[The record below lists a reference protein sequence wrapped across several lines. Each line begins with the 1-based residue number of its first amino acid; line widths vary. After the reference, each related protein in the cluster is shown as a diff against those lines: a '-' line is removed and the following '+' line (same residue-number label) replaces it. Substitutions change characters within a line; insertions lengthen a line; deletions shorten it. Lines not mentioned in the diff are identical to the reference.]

1 MKRKYFSALLMGALT
16 IASVSTFTSCKDYD
30 DDIDNLQNQINGL
43 ASAEQLQQKVTEL
56 QGLITANSN
65 NIKDV
70 QEAVKKAQA
79 AAETA
84 QTTAAQKA
92 TLEDLKKLLAEG
104 DYASKEYVN
113 KADDIIKAAL
123 EALETGKVDKL
134 TEAVNAAKTAAEA
147 AKTTAD
153 KAIEEAGNAGAALEK
168 AQAAATAA
176 QEAKDALTELQNSI
190 GGGYSE
196 TTTVK
201 DAITSIDVLLKA
213 DKTGLEGLDTRLKV
227 IEDAL
232 KSGDDTTGLAT
243 RLENIETALK
253 NIIGQFS
260 TMVTD
265 VQLFNFARPDYTGFN
280 RTLNFVQAAEQAN
293 VFPAEANV
301 ADKQLKFEEG
311 KYYAGE
317 DSLLIRVSPVDAELT
332 PGSISLL
339 NSQGKELDD
348 IIDVKEVHRYKE
360 LLYGNTRAGG
370 VNSGLWVVKFKAKD
384 LGDNFKAAAETEVY
398 GQPRSIL
405 YAVAVKNTYNTTDK
419 AEDAST
425 RRVTSEYG
433 VDLNTTPAQPAW
445 NFTVNETPVSWI
457 HNRYVKTESVEYTDQ
472 NTGYHAKT
480 YAQELTWLDNNKP
493 ATKVILTGDDQNA
506 EDRTGHTYDQYGWGD
521 WNDGVDNRQGYA
533 ILAVEKGQ
541 PITIDFGNTERKG
554 IKGFYVTLDEK
565 FAQESAPSELNA
577 WNSYTYENVGYKNQ
591 PAKLF
596 EGIKGTITIKDMNNV
611 KGDVIGFRVHA
622 VNYDGTLTDPDGRS
636 FYVAVGDV
644 KTTKNLGNSD
654 LTWNET
660 NRKFESTVVLPA
672 DFSSYDFDGYYTW
685 RIAGTDESGNTPS
698 WGDFTVKYYAADGSE
713 VGSLNNTVKSVK
725 FILNNPKEF
734 IDGATYNVTTTL
746 TKSISTATAEVCTI
760 NASFTK
766 KMPTDAP
773 TFNYRDGFTKNPEY
787 IIPAGGNYSVLTSGN
802 KGGTFD
808 LRNILIINNNTQWNG
823 VDLFDESNAG
833 VFTFNVAGG
842 TYTNGKLDKAE
853 ATGWRYIMA
862 VNNSGEQN
870 LVDNSTERTIKANYN
885 YFSISKRKE
894 NGSWFRGDYPV
905 PSTSSE
911 KIVYCSW
918 MKTFELD
925 VNKTGMKWSDANKVT
940 WKANP
945 DPRGT
950 KLLFSKLAVKVK
962 DINLLPVK
970 TGVNGSTM
978 DTFFASNALAVV
990 PGEYG
995 EIWTTST
1002 DGKQINPYFSA
1013 EIDATGITLK
1023 QISQAAIPSGV
1034 TGGKIKFTVKDC
1046 FGNVKPISLD
1056 FQIKSNGV
1064 DPARK
1069 H

>member
-30 DDIDNLQNQINGL
+30 DDIDNLQNQIKDL
-43 ASAEQLQQKVTEL
+43 ASADQLQQKVTEL
-56 QGLITANSN
+56 QGLITTNSN
-65 NIKDV
+65 TIKDV
-70 QEAVKKAQA
+70 QEAVKKAQL

-84 QTTAAQKA
+84 QATAAQKA

-113 KADDIIKAAL
+113 KADGIIDDAL
-123 EALETGKVDKL
+123 KALETGKVDQL
-134 TEAVNAAKTAAEA
+134 VEAVKDAQKAAAD
-147 AKTTAD
+147 AKATAD
-153 KAIEEAGNAGAALEK
+153 KAIEEAGKDGQAFKE

-176 QEAKDALTELQNSI
+176 QEAKDALAKLQNSI

-201 DAITSIDVLLKA
+201 DAITSIDLLLKA
-213 DKTGLEGLDTRLKV
+213 DNTGLDALDTRLKV

-232 KSGDDTTGLAT
+232 KSGDDATSLAT
-243 RLENIETALK
+243 RVENIESALK

-265 VQLFNFARPDYTGFN
+265 VQLFNIAQPNYTGFN
-280 RTLNFVQAAEQAN
+280 RTLDFVQAAEKAN

-301 ADKQLKFEEG
+301 ADKQLTFEKG
-311 KYYAGE
+311 KYYSGE

-384 LGDNFKAAAETEVY
+384 LGDNFKAAAETEVN
-398 GQPRSIL
+398 GQPRSIF

-419 AEDAST
+419 AEEAST

-433 VDLNTTPAQPAW
+433 IDLNTTTAEPAW
-445 NFTVNETPVSWI
+445 DFTVNEKPVSWI
-457 HNRYVKTESVEYTDQ
+457 HNRYVATESIEQTDQ
-472 NTGYHAKT
+472 ATGRHAKT
-480 YAQELTWLDNNKP
+480 YAQELTWLDNDKP

-506 EDRTGHTYDQYGWGD
+506 VDRKGHTTGD
-521 WNDGVDNRQGYA
+521 WNDGVDNRQPYT
-533 ILAVEKGQ
+533 ILAVEKGK
-541 PITIDFGNTERKG
+541 PITIDFGNTRGMG

-577 WNSYTYENVGYKNQ
+577 WNSYTFENVGYKNQ

-596 EGIKGTITIKDMNNV
+596 EGNKGTITIKDMNNV

-660 NRKFESTVVLPA
+660 SKKFESTVVLPA
-672 DFSSYDFDGYYTW
+672 DFSSYDFDNFDGW
-685 RIAGTDESGNTPS
+685 RIAGADESGNTPN
-698 WGDFTVKYYAADGSE
+698 WNDFTVKYYAEDGSE
-713 VGSLNNTVKSVK
+713 VPSLNNTVKSVK
-725 FILNNPKEF
+725 FILNNPMEF

-746 TKSISTATAEVCTI
+746 TKRISSATAKVCTI

-773 TFNYRDGFTKNPEY
+773 TFGYRDGFTKNPEY
-787 IIPAGGNYSVLTSGN
+787 IIPTGGNYKVLASVN

-808 LRNILIINNNTQWNG
+808 LRNILIINNNTTWNG
-823 VDLFDESNAG
+823 VVS
-833 VFTFNVAGG
+833 
-842 TYTNGKLDKAE
+842 YT
-853 ATGWRYIMA
+853 
-862 VNNSGEQN
+862 
-870 LVDNSTERTIKANYN
+870 
-885 YFSISKRKE
+885 
-894 NGSWFRGDYPV
+894 
-905 PSTSSE
+905 
-911 KIVYCSW
+911 
-918 MKTFELD
+918 
-925 VNKTGMKWSDANKVT
+925 
-940 WKANP
+940 
-945 DPRGT
+945 
-950 KLLFSKLAVKVK
+950 
-962 DINLLPVK
+962 
-970 TGVNGSTM
+970 
-978 DTFFASNALAVV
+978 
-990 PGEYG
+990 
-995 EIWTTST
+995 
-1002 DGKQINPYFSA
+1002 
-1013 EIDATGITLK
+1013 
-1023 QISQAAIPSGV
+1023 
-1034 TGGKIKFTVKDC
+1034 
-1046 FGNVKPISLD
+1046 
-1056 FQIKSNGV
+1056 
-1064 DPARK
+1064 
-1069 H
+1069 

>member
-1 MKRKYFSALLMGALT
+1 MKRKYFSALLMSALT

-30 DDIDNLQNQINGL
+30 DDIDNLQNQIKDL
-43 ASAEQLQQKVTEL
+43 ASADQLQQKVTEL
-56 QGLITANSN
+56 QGLITTNST

-113 KADDIIKAAL
+113 KADGIIDAAL
-123 EALETGKVDKL
+123 KALETGKVDPL
-134 TEAVNAAKTAAEA
+134 VEAVKKAQAAADA

-176 QEAKDALTELQNSI
+176 QEAKDALAKLQNSI

-201 DAITSIDVLLKA
+201 DAINGINILLRA
-213 DKTGLEGLDTRLKV
+213 DNTGLDALDTRLKV

-232 KSGDDTTGLAT
+232 KTGDDTTGLAT
-243 RLENIETALK
+243 RLENIESALK

-265 VQLFNFARPDYTGFN
+265 VQLFNIAQPNFTGFN

-301 ADKQLKFEEG
+301 ADKQLKFEKG

-360 LLYGNTRAGG
+360 LLYGYTRAGG

-419 AEDAST
+419 AEEAST

-433 VDLNTTPAQPAW
+433 IDLNTTPAEPAW
-445 NFTVNETPVSWI
+445 DFTVNETRISYI
-457 HNRYVKTESVEYTDQ
+457 HNRYVKTESVEWTDQ
-472 NTGYHAKT
+472 ITGYHAKT

-506 EDRTGHTYDQYGWGD
+506 EDRTGHTINTSTS
-521 WNDGVDNRQGYA
+521 WNDGVDNRQGYS

-577 WNSYTYENVGYKNQ
+577 WNSYTFENVGYKNQ

-596 EGIKGTITIKDMNNV
+596 EGSKGTITIKDMNNV

-660 NRKFESTVVLPA
+660 NNKFESTVVLPA
-672 DFSSYDFDGYYTW
+672 DFSSYDFDGFNGW
-685 RIAGTDESGNTPS
+685 QIAGADESGNTPS
-698 WGDFTVKYYAADGSE
+698 WNDFTVKYYAADGSE
-713 VGSLNNTVKSVK
+713 VPSLDNTVKSVK
-725 FILNNPKEF
+725 FILNNPMEF
-734 IDGATYNVTTTL
+734 IDGATYKVTTTL

-787 IIPAGGNYSVLTSGN
+787 IIPAGGDYSVWASN

-808 LRNILIINNNTQWNG
+808 LRNILIINNNTTWNG
-823 VDLFDESNAG
+823 VDLFDEANAG

-842 TYTNGKLDKAE
+842 TYNNGNLDKAE

-885 YFSISKRKE
+885 YFNISKRKE
-894 NGSWFRGDYPV
+894 NGSWITGSFPV

-925 VNKTGMKWSDANKVT
+925 VNKTGMKWSDNNKVT

-950 KLLFSKLAVKVK
+950 KLNFNKLAVKVK

-990 PGEYG
+990 EGEYG

-1013 EIDATGITLK
+1013 SIDATGITLK
-1023 QISQAAIPSGV
+1023 QISQTAIPSGV

-1056 FQIKSNGV
+1056 FQILSNGV

>member
-30 DDIDNLQNQINGL
+30 DDIDNLQNQIKDL
-43 ASAEQLQQKVTEL
+43 ASADQLQQKVTEL
-56 QGLITANSN
+56 QGVIATNST
-65 NIKDV
+65 NIKNV
-70 QEAVKKAQA
+70 QEDVKKAQA
-79 AAETA
+79 AAEAA
-84 QTTAAQKA
+84 QTAAKQKA

-104 DYASKEYVN
+104 DYASKEYVD
-113 KADDIIKAAL
+113 KADGIIDAAL
-123 EALETGKVDKL
+123 KALETGKVDQL
-134 TEAVNAAKTAAEA
+134 AEAVKKAQAAAEA
-147 AKTTAD
+147 AQTAAD
-153 KAIEEAGNAGAALEK
+153 NAIKEAGKDGQAFKE

-176 QEAKDALTELQNSI
+176 KEAKDALAKLQNSI
-190 GGGYSE
+190 GGGFSE

-213 DKTGLEGLDTRLKV
+213 DNTGLDALNTRLKV

-232 KSGDDTTGLAT
+232 KSGDDATSLAT
-243 RLENIETALK
+243 RVENIESALK

-265 VQLFNFARPDYTGFN
+265 VQLFNIAQPNYTGFN
-280 RTLNFVQAAEQAN
+280 STLDFVQAAEQAN

-301 ADKQLKFEEG
+301 ADKQLTFEKG
-311 KYYAGE
+311 KYYSGE

-360 LLYGNTRAGG
+360 LLYGDTRAGG

-384 LGDNFKAAAETEVY
+384 LGDNFKAAAETEVN

-419 AEDAST
+419 AEEAST

-433 VDLNTTPAQPAW
+433 IDLNTTPAEPAW
-445 NFTVNETPVSWI
+445 DFTVNEKPVKWI
-457 HNRYVKTESVEYTDQ
+457 HNRYVATESGNRTDEA
-472 NTGYHAKT
+472 TYYAKT

-506 EDRTGHTYDQYGWGD
+506 EDRTGHTTGN
-521 WNDGVDNRQGYA
+521 WNDGVDNRQGWS
-533 ILAVEKGQ
+533 ILAVEMGK
-541 PITIDFGNTERKG
+541 PITIDFGNTSGKG

-577 WNSYTYENVGYKNQ
+577 WNSYTFENVGYKNQ

-596 EGIKGTITIKDMNNV
+596 EGSKGTITIKDMNNV

-644 KTTKNLGNSD
+644 KTIKNLGNSD

-660 NRKFESTVVLPA
+660 SKKFESTVVLPA
-672 DFSSYDFDGYYTW
+672 DFSSYDFDNYDGW
-685 RIAGTDESGNTPS
+685 QIAGADESGNTPN
-698 WGDFTVKYYAADGSE
+698 WNDFTVKYYAADGSE
-713 VGSLNNTVKSVK
+713 VSTLNNTVKSVK
-725 FILNNPKEF
+725 FILNNPMEF

-746 TKSISTATAEVCTI
+746 TKRISSATAKVCTI

-773 TFNYRDGFTKNPEY
+773 TFTYRDGFTKNPEY
-787 IIPAGGNYSVLTSGN
+787 IIPAGGNYSVLASGN

-808 LRNILIINNNTQWNG
+808 LRNILIINNNTTWNG
-823 VDLFDESNAG
+823 VDLFDEANAG

-842 TYTNGKLDKAE
+842 TYNNGNLDKAE

-885 YFSISKRKE
+885 YFNISKRKE
-894 NGSWFRGDYPV
+894 NGSWFTGNYSV

-918 MKTFELD
+918 MNTFELD
-925 VNKTGMKWSDANKVT
+925 VNKTDMKWSDNNKVT

-950 KLLFSKLAVKVK
+950 KLLFNKLAVKVK

-970 TGVNGSTM
+970 TGVSGSTM
-978 DTFFASNALAVV
+978 DTFFASNTLVV
-990 PGEYG
+990 VEGKYG
-995 EIWTTST
+995 KIWTTST

-1013 EIDATGITLK
+1013 SIDATGITLK
-1023 QISQAAIPSGV
+1023 QNSQSVIPSGV
-1034 TGGKIKFTVKDC
+1034 KGGKIWFTVKDC
-1046 FGNVKPISLD
+1046 FGNVNKPISLD
-1056 FQIKSNGV
+1056 FQILSNGV

>member
-30 DDIDNLQNQINGL
+30 DDIDNLQNQIKDL
-43 ASAEQLQQKVTEL
+43 ASADQLQQKVTEL
-56 QGLITANSN
+56 QGLITTNSN
-65 NIKDV
+65 TIKDV
-70 QEAVKKAQA
+70 QEAVKKAQL

-84 QTTAAQKA
+84 QATAAQKA

-113 KADDIIKAAL
+113 KADGIIDAAL
-123 EALETGKVDKL
+123 KALETGKVDQL
-134 TEAVNAAKTAAEA
+134 AEAVKKAQDAAKAAQTAA
-147 AKTTAD
+147 D
-153 KAIEEAGNAGAALEK
+153 NAIKEAGKDGQAFKE

-176 QEAKDALTELQNSI
+176 QEAKDALAKLQNSI

-201 DAITSIDVLLKA
+201 DAITSIDLLLKA
-213 DKTGLEGLDTRLKV
+213 DNTGLDALDTRLKV
-227 IEDAL
+227 IENAL
-232 KSGDDTTGLAT
+232 NTGDDTTGLAT
-243 RLENIETALK
+243 RVENIESALK

-265 VQLFNFARPDYTGFN
+265 VQLFSIARPNYTGFD
-280 RTLNFVQAAEQAN
+280 RTLNFVQAAEKAN

-301 ADKQLKFEEG
+301 ADKQLTFEKG
-311 KYYAGE
+311 KYYSGE

-398 GQPRSIL
+398 DQPRSIL

-419 AEDAST
+419 AEEAST

-433 VDLNTTPAQPAW
+433 IDLNTTPAEPAW
-445 NFTVNETPVSWI
+445 DFTVNEKPVSWI
-457 HNRYVKTESVEYTDQ
+457 HNRYVATESVEQTDQ
-472 NTGYHAKT
+472 TTGRHAKT

-493 ATKVILTGDDQNA
+493 ATEVILTGDDQNA
-506 EDRTGHTYDQYGWGD
+506 EDRTGHTTSD
-521 WNDGVDNRQGYA
+521 WYNGVDNRQRYT
-533 ILAVEKGQ
+533 ILAVEKGK
-541 PITIDFGNTERKG
+541 PITIDFGNTMG

-577 WNSYTYENVGYKNQ
+577 WNSYTFENVGYKNQ

-596 EGIKGTITIKDMNNV
+596 EGSKGTITIKDMNNV

-660 NRKFESTVVLPA
+660 SKKFESTVVLPA
-672 DFSSYDFDGYYTW
+672 DFSSYDFDGSYNW
-685 RIAGTDESGNTPS
+685 EIVGADESGNTPR
-698 WGDFTVKYYAADGSE
+698 WNDFTVKYYAEDGSE
-713 VGSLNNTVKSVK
+713 VPSLNNTVKSVK
-725 FILNNPKEF
+725 FILNNPMEF

-746 TKSISTATAEVCTI
+746 TKQISSATAKVCTI

-773 TFNYRDGFTKNPEY
+773 TFGYRDGFTKNPEY
-787 IIPAGGNYSVLTSGN
+787 IIPTGGNYKVLASGN

-808 LRNILIINNNTQWNG
+808 LRNILIINNNTSWND
-823 VDLFDESNAG
+823 VDLFDENNAG

-842 TYTNGKLDKAE
+842 TYKNGNLDKAE
-853 ATGWRYIMA
+853 ATGPKYIMA
-862 VNNSGEQN
+862 VSNSGEQN
-870 LVDNSTERTIKANYN
+870 LVDNSTERTIKADYM
-885 YFSISKRKE
+885 YFNISKRKK
-894 NGSWFRGDYPV
+894 NGSWITGNFPV

-918 MKTFELD
+918 MNTFELD
-925 VNKTGMKWSDANKVT
+925 VNKTDMKWSDNNKVT
-940 WKANP
+940 WKATP
-945 DPRGT
+945 DANGT
-950 KLLFSKLAVKVK
+950 KLHFNKLAVKVK

-978 DTFFASNALAVV
+978 DTFFASDALAVV
-990 PGEYG
+990 EGKYG
-995 EIWTTST
+995 QIWTTST
-1002 DGKQINPYFSA
+1002 DEKQINPYFSA
-1013 EIDATGITLK
+1013 SIDATGITLK
-1023 QISQAAIPSGV
+1023 QISQNAIPSGV
-1034 TGGKIKFTVKDC
+1034 KGGKIWFDVKDC
-1046 FGNVKPISLD
+1046 FGNVKHIKLD
-1056 FQIKSNGV
+1056 FQILSNGV

>member
-30 DDIDNLQNQINGL
+30 DDIDNLQNQIKDL
-43 ASAEQLQQKVTEL
+43 ASADQLQQKVTEL
-56 QGLITANSN
+56 QGLITTNSN
-65 NIKDV
+65 TIKDV
-70 QEAVKKAQA
+70 QEDVKKALT

-92 TLEDLKKLLAEG
+92 TLEDLKKLLADG
-104 DYASKEYVN
+104 DYASKEYVD
-113 KADDIIKAAL
+113 KADGIIDAAL
-123 EALETGKVDKL
+123 KALETGKVDQL
-134 TEAVNAAKTAAEA
+134 TEAVKKAQAAAEA
-147 AKTTAD
+147 AKTAAD
-153 KAIEEAGNAGAALEK
+153 NAIKEAGKDGQAFKE

-176 QEAKDALTELQNSI
+176 QEAKDALAKLQNSI

-201 DAITSIDVLLKA
+201 DAITSIDLLLKA
-213 DKTGLEGLDTRLKV
+213 DNTGLDALDTRLKV
-227 IEDAL
+227 IENAL
-232 KSGDDTTGLAT
+232 NTGDDTTGLAT
-243 RLENIETALK
+243 RVENIESALK

-265 VQLFNFARPDYTGFN
+265 VQLFNIAQPNYTGFN
-280 RTLNFVQAAEQAN
+280 RTLDFVQAAEQAN

-301 ADKQLKFEEG
+301 ADKQLTFEKG
-311 KYYAGE
+311 KYYSGE

-398 GQPRSIL
+398 DQPHSIL

-419 AEDAST
+419 AEEAST

-433 VDLNTTPAQPAW
+433 IDLKTTPAEPAW
-445 NFTVNETPVSWI
+445 DFTVNEKPVSWI
-457 HNRYVKTESVEYTDQ
+457 HNRYVATESVEQTDQ
-472 NTGYHAKT
+472 TTGRYAKN

-506 EDRTGHTYDQYGWGD
+506 EDRTGHTTGD
-521 WNDGVDNRQGYA
+521 WNDGVDNRQRYT
-533 ILAVEKGQ
+533 ILAVEKGK
-541 PITIDFGNTERKG
+541 PITIDFGNTMG

-577 WNSYTYENVGYKNQ
+577 WNSYTFENVGYKNQ

-596 EGIKGTITIKDMNNV
+596 EGSKGTITIKDMNNV

-660 NRKFESTVVLPA
+660 SKKFESTVVLPA
-672 DFSSYDFDGYYTW
+672 DFSSYDFDGSYNW
-685 RIAGTDESGNTPS
+685 EIVGADESGNTPS
-698 WGDFTVKYYAADGSE
+698 RYDFTVKYYAEDGSE
-713 VGSLNNTVKSVK
+713 VPSLNNTVKSVK
-725 FILNNPKEF
+725 FILNNPMKF

-746 TKSISTATAEVCTI
+746 TKQISSANAKVCTI

-773 TFNYRDGFTKNPEY
+773 TFTYRDGFTKNPEY
-787 IIPAGGNYSVLTSGN
+787 IIPDGDNYSVLASGN
-802 KGGTFD
+802 KGGRFD
-808 LRNILIINNNTQWNG
+808 LRNILIINNNTTWNG
-823 VDLFDESNAG
+823 VDLFEDASAG
-833 VFTFNVAGG
+833 LFTFNVAGG
-842 TYTNGKLDKAE
+842 TYTNGNLDKAE
-853 ATGWRYIMA
+853 ATGPRYIMA
-862 VNNSGEQN
+862 VSNSGEQN
-870 LVDNSTERTIKANYN
+870 LVDNSTERTIKADYIYKN
-885 YFSISKRKE
+885 ISKRKV
-894 NGSWFRGDYPV
+894 NGSWISGNFPV
-905 PSTSSE
+905 PSTSSQ

-918 MKTFELD
+918 MNTFELD
-925 VNKTGMKWSDANKVT
+925 VNKTDMKWSDNNKVT

-945 DPRGT
+945 DPDGT
-950 KLLFSKLAVKVK
+950 KLLFNKLAVKVK

-978 DTFFASNALAVV
+978 DTFFASDALAVV
-990 PGEYG
+990 EGKHG
-995 EIWTTST
+995 QIWTTST
-1002 DGKQINPYFSA
+1002 DEKQINPYFSA
-1013 EIDATGITLK
+1013 SIDATGITLK
-1023 QISQAAIPSGV
+1023 QISQNAIPSGV
-1034 TGGKIKFTVKDC
+1034 KGGKIWFDVKDC
-1046 FGNVKPISLD
+1046 FGNVKHIKLD
-1056 FQIKSNGV
+1056 FQILSNGV

>member
-30 DDIDNLQNQINGL
+30 DDIDNLQNQIKDL
-43 ASAEQLQQKVTEL
+43 ASADQLQQKVTEL
-56 QGLITANSN
+56 QGLITTNST

-84 QTTAAQKA
+84 QTTATQKA

-113 KADDIIKAAL
+113 KADGIIEAAL
-123 EALETGKVDKL
+123 KALETGKVDQLVGAVK
-134 TEAVNAAKTAAEA
+134 EAQDAAAAAKA
-147 AKTTAD
+147 TAD

-176 QEAKDALTELQNSI
+176 QEAKDALAKLQNSI

-201 DAITSIDVLLKA
+201 DAINSIDVLLKA
-213 DKTGLEGLDTRLKV
+213 DNTGLDALNTRLKV

-243 RLENIETALK
+243 RLENIESALK

-265 VQLFNFARPDYTGFN
+265 VQLFNIAQPNYTGFN

-301 ADKQLKFEEG
+301 ADKQLKFEKG
-311 KYYAGE
+311 KYYADE
-317 DSLLIRVSPVDAELT
+317 DSVLIRVSPVDAELT

-419 AEDAST
+419 AEEAST

-433 VDLNTTPAQPAW
+433 IDLNTTPAEPAW
-445 NFTVNETPVSWI
+445 DFTVNETPISWI
-457 HNRYVKTESVEYTDQ
+457 HNRYVQTESIERTDLT
-472 NTGYHAKT
+472 TGYHAKS

-493 ATKVILTGDDQNA
+493 ATEVILTGDDQNA
-506 EDRTGHTYDQYGWGD
+506 KDRTGHTTGD
-521 WNDGVDNRQGYA
+521 WNDGVDNRQGHS

-577 WNSYTYENVGYKNQ
+577 WNSYTFENVGYKNQ

-596 EGIKGTITIKDMNNV
+596 EGSKGTITIKDMNNV

-660 NRKFESTVVLPA
+660 NNKFESTVVLPA

-685 RIAGTDESGNTPS
+685 RIAGADESGNTPN
-698 WGDFTVKYYAADGSE
+698 WNDFTVKYYAEDGSE
-713 VGSLNNTVKSVK
+713 VPSLNNTVKSVK
-725 FILNNPKEF
+725 FILNNPMEF
-734 IDGATYNVTTTL
+734 IDDATYKVTTTL
-746 TKSISTATAEVCTI
+746 VKNISTATAEVCTI

-787 IIPAGGNYSVLTSGN
+787 IIPTGGNYRVLASGN

-808 LRNILIINNNTQWNG
+808 LRNILIINNNTTWNG
-823 VDLFDESNAG
+823 VDLFDEANAG

-842 TYTNGKLDKAE
+842 TYNNGNLDKAE

-885 YFSISKRKE
+885 YYGISKRKV
-894 NGSWFRGDYPV
+894 NGNWFRGDYPV

-918 MKTFELD
+918 MNTFEPD
-925 VNKTGMKWSDANKVT
+925 VNKTDMKWSDNNKVT

-950 KLLFSKLAVKVK
+950 KLLFNKLAVKVK

-978 DTFFASNALAVV
+978 DTFFASNTLAVV
-990 PGEYG
+990 EGEYG

-1034 TGGKIKFTVKDC
+1034 KGGKIKFTVKDC

-1056 FQIKSNGV
+1056 FQIESNGV

>member
-1 MKRKYFSALLMGALT
+1 M
-16 IASVSTFTSCKDYD
+16 TF
-30 DDIDNLQNQINGL
+30 
-43 ASAEQLQQKVTEL
+43 
-56 QGLITANSN
+56 
-65 NIKDV
+65 
-70 QEAVKKAQA
+70 
-79 AAETA
+79 
-84 QTTAAQKA
+84 
-92 TLEDLKKLLAEG
+92 
-104 DYASKEYVN
+104 
-113 KADDIIKAAL
+113 
-123 EALETGKVDKL
+123 
-134 TEAVNAAKTAAEA
+134 
-147 AKTTAD
+147 
-153 KAIEEAGNAGAALEK
+153 EK
-168 AQAAATAA
+168 
-176 QEAKDALTELQNSI
+176 
-190 GGGYSE
+190 
-196 TTTVK
+196 
-201 DAITSIDVLLKA
+201 
-213 DKTGLEGLDTRLKV
+213 
-227 IEDAL
+227 
-232 KSGDDTTGLAT
+232 
-243 RLENIETALK
+243 
-253 NIIGQFS
+253 
-260 TMVTD
+260 
-265 VQLFNFARPDYTGFN
+265 
-280 RTLNFVQAAEQAN
+280 
-293 VFPAEANV
+293 
-301 ADKQLKFEEG
+301 G
-311 KYYAGE
+311 KYYSGE

-398 GQPRSIL
+398 DQPRSIL

-419 AEDAST
+419 AEEAST

-433 VDLNTTPAQPAW
+433 IDLNTTPAEPAW
-445 NFTVNETPVSWI
+445 DFTVNEKPVSWI
-457 HNRYVKTESVEYTDQ
+457 HNRYVATESVEQTDQ
-472 NTGYHAKT
+472 TTGRHAKT

-493 ATKVILTGDDQNA
+493 ATEVILTGDDQNA
-506 EDRTGHTYDQYGWGD
+506 EDRTGHTTSD
-521 WNDGVDNRQGYA
+521 WYNGVDNRQRYT
-533 ILAVEKGQ
+533 ILAVEKGK
-541 PITIDFGNTERKG
+541 PITIDFGNTMG

-577 WNSYTYENVGYKNQ
+577 WNSYTFENVGYKNQ

-596 EGIKGTITIKDMNNV
+596 EGSKGTITIKDMNNV

-660 NRKFESTVVLPA
+660 SKKFESTVVLPA
-672 DFSSYDFDGYYTW
+672 DFSSYDFDGSYNW
-685 RIAGTDESGNTPS
+685 EIVGADESGNTPR
-698 WGDFTVKYYAADGSE
+698 WNDFTVKYYAEDGSE
-713 VGSLNNTVKSVK
+713 VPSLNNTVKSVK
-725 FILNNPKEF
+725 FILNNPMEF

-746 TKSISTATAEVCTI
+746 TKQISSATAKVCTI

-773 TFNYRDGFTKNPEY
+773 TFGYRDGFNKNPEY
-787 IIPAGGNYSVLTSGN
+787 IIPTGSNYKVLASVN

-808 LRNILIINNNTQWNG
+808 LRNILIINNNTSWND
-823 VDLFDESNAG
+823 VDLFDENNAG

-842 TYTNGKLDKAE
+842 TYKNGNLDKAE
-853 ATGWRYIMA
+853 ATGSRYIMA

-870 LVDNSTERTIKANYN
+870 LVDNSTERTIKADYN
-885 YFSISKRKE
+885 YFNISKRKE
-894 NGSWFRGDYPV
+894 NGSWIRGNYSV

-918 MKTFELD
+918 MNTFELD
-925 VNKTGMKWSDANKVT
+925 VNKTDMKWSDNNKVT

-945 DPRGT
+945 DPDGT

-978 DTFFASNALAVV
+978 DTFFASEALAVV
-990 PGEYG
+990 EGKYG
-995 EIWTTST
+995 KIWTTST
-1002 DGKQINPYFSA
+1002 DEKQINPYFSA
-1013 EIDATGITLK
+1013 SIDATSITLK
-1023 QISQAAIPSGV
+1023 QISQNAIPSGV
-1034 TGGKIKFTVKDC
+1034 KGGKIWFDVKDC
-1046 FGNVKPISLD
+1046 FGNVKHIKLD
-1056 FQIKSNGV
+1056 FQILSNGV

>member
-30 DDIDNLQNQINGL
+30 DDIDNLQNQIKDL
-43 ASAEQLQQKVTEL
+43 ASADQLQQKVTEL
-56 QGLITANSN
+56 QGLITTNST

-84 QTTAAQKA
+84 QTTATQKA

-104 DYASKEYVN
+104 DYASKEYVD
-113 KADDIIKAAL
+113 KADGIIDAAL
-123 EALETGKVDKL
+123 KALETGKVDQL
-134 TEAVNAAKTAAEA
+134 AEAVKKAQAAAEA
-147 AKTTAD
+147 AQTAAD
-153 KAIEEAGNAGAALEK
+153 NAIKEAGKDGQAFKE

-176 QEAKDALTELQNSI
+176 QEAKDALAKLQNSI

-201 DAITSIDVLLKA
+201 DAITSIDILLKA
-213 DKTGLEGLDTRLKV
+213 DNTGLDALNTRLKV

-232 KSGDDTTGLAT
+232 QSGDDTTGLAT
-243 RLENIETALK
+243 RLENIESALK

-265 VQLFNFARPDYTGFN
+265 VQLFNIAQPNYTGFN

-301 ADKQLKFEEG
+301 ADKQLKFEKG
-311 KYYAGE
+311 KYYSGE

-360 LLYGNTRAGG
+360 LLYGYTRAGG

-384 LGDNFKAAAETEVY
+384 LGDNFKAAAETEVN

-419 AEDAST
+419 AEEAST

-433 VDLNTTPAQPAW
+433 IDLNTTPAEPAW
-445 NFTVNETPVSWI
+445 DFTVNEKPVSLI
-457 HNRYVKTESVEYTDQ
+457 HNRYVQTESFEHTDQ
-472 NTGYHAKT
+472 ATGYYAKT

-506 EDRTGHTYDQYGWGD
+506 EDRTGHTTGD
-521 WNDGVDNRQGYA
+521 WYDGVDNRQRSS
-533 ILAVEKGQ
+533 ILAVEVGK
-541 PITIDFGNTERKG
+541 PITIDFGNTRGKG

-565 FAQESAPSELNA
+565 FAQESAPTELNA
-577 WNSYTYENVGYKNQ
+577 WNSYTFENVGYKNQ

-596 EGIKGTITIKDMNNV
+596 EGSKGTITIKDMNNV

-644 KTTKNLGNSD
+644 KTIKNLGNSD

-660 NRKFESTVVLPA
+660 SKKFESTVVLPA
-672 DFSSYDFDGYYTW
+672 DFSSYDFDSYDGW
-685 RIAGTDESGNTPS
+685 QIAGADESGNTPN
-698 WGDFTVKYYAADGSE
+698 WNDFTVKYYAADGSE
-713 VGSLNNTVKSVK
+713 VSSLNNTVKSVK
-725 FILNNPKEF
+725 FILNNPMEF

-746 TKSISTATAEVCTI
+746 TKQISSATAKVCTI

-773 TFNYRDGFTKNPEY
+773 TFTYRDGFTKNPEY
-787 IIPAGGNYSVLTSGN
+787 IIPAGGNYSVLASGN

-808 LRNILIINNNTQWNG
+808 LRNILIINNNTTWNG
-823 VDLFDESNAG
+823 VDLFDDANAG

-842 TYTNGKLDKAE
+842 TYTNGNLDKAE
-853 ATGWRYIMA
+853 ATGPRYIMA

-885 YFSISKRKE
+885 YFNISKRME
-894 NGSWFRGDYPV
+894 NGSWIRGNYSV

-918 MKTFELD
+918 MNTFELD
-925 VNKTGMKWSDANKVT
+925 VNKTDMKWSDNNKVT

-945 DPRGT
+945 DANGT
-950 KLLFSKLAVKVK
+950 KLLFNKLAVKVK

-978 DTFFASNALAVV
+978 DTFFASNTLVV
-990 PGEYG
+990 VEGKYG
-995 EIWTTST
+995 KIWTTST

-1013 EIDATGITLK
+1013 SIDATGITLK
-1023 QISQAAIPSGV
+1023 QNSQSVIPSGV
-1034 TGGKIKFTVKDC
+1034 KGGKIWFTVKDC

-1056 FQIKSNGV
+1056 FQILSNGV

>member
-1 MKRKYFSALLMGALT
+1 MKRKYFSALLMSALT

-30 DDIDNLQNQINGL
+30 DDIDNLQNQIKDL
-43 ASAEQLQQKVTEL
+43 ASADQLQQKVTEL
-56 QGLITANSN
+56 QGVIATNST
-65 NIKDV
+65 NIKNV
-70 QEAVKKAQA
+70 QEDVKKAQA
-79 AAETA
+79 AAEAA
-84 QTTAAQKA
+84 QTAADNA
-92 TLEDLKKLLAEG
+92 
-104 DYASKEYVN
+104 
-113 KADDIIKAAL
+113 IK
-123 EALETGKVDKL
+123 
-134 TEAVNAAKTAAEA
+134 
-147 AKTTAD
+147 
-153 KAIEEAGNAGAALEK
+153 EAGKDGQAFKE

-176 QEAKDALTELQNSI
+176 KEAKDALAKLQNSI
-190 GGGYSE
+190 GGGFSE

-213 DKTGLEGLDTRLKV
+213 DNTGLDALNTRLKV

-232 KSGDDTTGLAT
+232 KSGDDATSLAT
-243 RLENIETALK
+243 RVENIESALK

-265 VQLFNFARPDYTGFN
+265 VQLFNIAQPNYTGFN
-280 RTLNFVQAAEQAN
+280 STLNFVQAAEQAN

-301 ADKQLKFEEG
+301 ADKQLTFEKG
-311 KYYAGE
+311 KYYSGE

-360 LLYGNTRAGG
+360 LLYGYTRAGG

-384 LGDNFKAAAETEVY
+384 LGDNFKAAAETEVN

-419 AEDAST
+419 AEEAST

-433 VDLNTTPAQPAW
+433 IDLNTTPAEPAW
-445 NFTVNETPVSWI
+445 DFTVNEKPVNLI
-457 HNRYVKTESVEYTDQ
+457 RNRYVATESFEHTDEA
-472 NTGYHAKT
+472 TGYYAKT

-506 EDRTGHTYDQYGWGD
+506 EDRTGHTTGD
-521 WNDGVDNRQGYA
+521 WYDGVDNRQGRN
-533 ILAVEKGQ
+533 ILAVEMGK
-541 PITIDFGNTERKG
+541 PITIDFGNTRGKG

-577 WNSYTYENVGYKNQ
+577 WNSYTFENVGYKNQ

-596 EGIKGTITIKDMNNV
+596 EGSKGTITIKDMNNV

-644 KTTKNLGNSD
+644 KTIKNLGNSD

-660 NRKFESTVVLPA
+660 SKQFESTVVLPA
-672 DFSSYDFDGYYTW
+672 DFSSYDFDSYDGW
-685 RIAGTDESGNTPS
+685 QIAGADESGNTPN
-698 WGDFTVKYYAADGSE
+698 WNDFKVKYYAADGSE
-713 VGSLNNTVKSVK
+713 VSSLNNTVKSVK
-725 FILNNPKEF
+725 FILNNPMKF

-746 TKSISTATAEVCTI
+746 TKQISSATAKVCTI

-773 TFNYRDGFTKNPEY
+773 TFTYRDGFTKNPEY
-787 IIPAGGNYSVLTSGN
+787 IIPAGGNYSVLASGN

-808 LRNILIINNNTQWNG
+808 LRNILIINNNTTWNG
-823 VDLFDESNAG
+823 KDLFDEENAG

-842 TYTNGKLDKAE
+842 TYNNGNLDKAE
-853 ATGWRYIMA
+853 ATGSRYIMA

-885 YFSISKRKE
+885 YFNISKRKE
-894 NGSWFRGDYPV
+894 NGSWITGNYSV
-905 PSTSSE
+905 PSTSFE

-925 VNKTGMKWSDANKVT
+925 VNKTGMKWSDNNKVT

-945 DPRGT
+945 DANGT
-950 KLLFSKLAVKVK
+950 KLLFNKLAVKVK

-978 DTFFASNALAVV
+978 DTFFASDALVV
-990 PGEYG
+990 VEGKYG
-995 EIWTTST
+995 KIWTTST

-1013 EIDATGITLK
+1013 SIDATGITLK
-1023 QISQAAIPSGV
+1023 QNSQAVIPSGV

-1056 FQIKSNGV
+1056 FQILSNGV

>member
-1 MKRKYFSALLMGALT
+1 MKRKYFSALLMSALT

-30 DDIDNLQNQINGL
+30 DDIDNLQNQIKDL
-43 ASAEQLQQKVTEL
+43 ASADQLQQKVIEL
-56 QGLITANSN
+56 QGVIATNST
-65 NIKDV
+65 NIKNV
-70 QEAVKKAQA
+70 QEDVKKAQA
-79 AAETA
+79 AAEAA
-84 QTTAAQKA
+84 QTAADNA
-92 TLEDLKKLLAEG
+92 
-104 DYASKEYVN
+104 
-113 KADDIIKAAL
+113 IK
-123 EALETGKVDKL
+123 
-134 TEAVNAAKTAAEA
+134 
-147 AKTTAD
+147 
-153 KAIEEAGNAGAALEK
+153 EAGKDGQAFKE

-176 QEAKDALTELQNSI
+176 KEAKDALAKLQNSI
-190 GGGYSE
+190 GGGFSE

-213 DKTGLEGLDTRLKV
+213 DNTGLDALNTRLKV

-232 KSGDDTTGLAT
+232 KSGDDATSLAT
-243 RLENIETALK
+243 RVENIESALK

-265 VQLFNFARPDYTGFN
+265 VQLFNIAQPNYTGFN
-280 RTLNFVQAAEQAN
+280 STLNFVQAAEQAN

-301 ADKQLKFEEG
+301 ADKQLTFEKG
-311 KYYAGE
+311 KYYSGE

-360 LLYGNTRAGG
+360 LLYGYTRAGG

-384 LGDNFKAAAETEVY
+384 LGDNFKAAAETEVN

-419 AEDAST
+419 AEEAST

-433 VDLNTTPAQPAW
+433 IDLNTTPAEPAW
-445 NFTVNETPVSWI
+445 DFTVNEKPVREI
-457 HNRYVKTESVEYTDQ
+457 RNRYVATESFEHTDEA
-472 NTGYHAKT
+472 TGYYAKT

-506 EDRTGHTYDQYGWGD
+506 EDRTGHTTGD
-521 WNDGVDNRQGYA
+521 WYDGVDNRQGRN
-533 ILAVEKGQ
+533 ILAVEMGK
-541 PITIDFGNTERKG
+541 PITIDFGNTMGKG

-577 WNSYTYENVGYKNQ
+577 WNSYTFENVGYKNQ

-596 EGIKGTITIKDMNNV
+596 EGSKGTITIKDMNNV

-636 FYVAVGDV
+636 FYVTVGDV
-644 KTTKNLGNSD
+644 KTIKNLGNSD

-660 NRKFESTVVLPA
+660 SKKFESTVVLPA
-672 DFSSYDFDGYYTW
+672 DFSSYDFDNYDGW
-685 RIAGTDESGNTPS
+685 QIAGADESGNTPN
-698 WGDFTVKYYAADGSE
+698 WNDFTVKYYAADGSE
-713 VGSLNNTVKSVK
+713 VSTLNNTVKSVK
-725 FILNNPKEF
+725 FILNNPMEF

-746 TKSISTATAEVCTI
+746 TKQISSATAKVCTI

-773 TFNYRDGFTKNPEY
+773 TFTYRDGFTKNPEY
-787 IIPAGGNYSVLTSGN
+787 IIPAGGNYSVLASGN

-808 LRNILIINNNTQWNG
+808 LRNILIINNNTTWNG
-823 VDLFDESNAG
+823 VDLFEDASAG
-833 VFTFNVAGG
+833 LFTFNVAGG
-842 TYTNGKLDKAE
+842 TYTNGNLDKAE
-853 ATGWRYIMA
+853 ATGPRYIMA

-885 YFSISKRKE
+885 YFNISKRKE
-894 NGSWFRGDYPV
+894 NGSWITGNYSV

-925 VNKTGMKWSDANKVT
+925 VNKTGMKWSDNNKVT

-945 DPRGT
+945 DANGT
-950 KLLFSKLAVKVK
+950 KLLFNKLAVKVK

-978 DTFFASNALAVV
+978 DTFFASNTLEVV
-990 PGEYG
+990 EGKYG
-995 EIWTTST
+995 KIWTTST

-1013 EIDATGITLK
+1013 SIDATGITLK
-1023 QISQAAIPSGV
+1023 QNSQAVIPSSV

-1056 FQIKSNGV
+1056 FQILSNGV

>member
-30 DDIDNLQNQINGL
+30 DDIDNLQNQIKDL
-43 ASAEQLQQKVTEL
+43 ASADQLQQKVTEL
-56 QGLITANSN
+56 QGVIATNST
-65 NIKDV
+65 NIKNV
-70 QEAVKKAQA
+70 QEDVKKAQA
-79 AAETA
+79 AAEAA
-84 QTTAAQKA
+84 QTAAKQKA

-104 DYASKEYVN
+104 DYASKEYVD
-113 KADDIIKAAL
+113 KADGIIDAAL
-123 EALETGKVDKL
+123 KALETGKVDQL
-134 TEAVNAAKTAAEA
+134 AEAVKKAQAAAEA
-147 AKTTAD
+147 AQTAAD
-153 KAIEEAGNAGAALEK
+153 NAIKEAGKDGQAFKE

-176 QEAKDALTELQNSI
+176 KEAKDALAKLQNSI
-190 GGGYSE
+190 GGGFSE

-201 DAITSIDVLLKA
+201 DAINSIDVLLKA
-213 DKTGLEGLDTRLKV
+213 DNTGLDALNTRLKV

-232 KSGDDTTGLAT
+232 KSGDDATSLAT
-243 RLENIETALK
+243 RVENIESALK

-265 VQLFNFARPDYTGFN
+265 VQLFNIAQPNYTGFN

-301 ADKQLKFEEG
+301 ADKQLTFEKG
-311 KYYAGE
+311 KYYSGE

-360 LLYGNTRAGG
+360 LLYGYTRAGG

-384 LGDNFKAAAETEVY
+384 LGDNFKAAAETEVND
-398 GQPRSIL
+398 QPRSIL

-419 AEDAST
+419 AEEAST

-433 VDLNTTPAQPAW
+433 IDLNTTPAEPAW
-445 NFTVNETPVSWI
+445 DFTVNEKPVSWI
-457 HNRYVKTESVEYTDQ
+457 HNRYVATESGNRTDEA
-472 NTGYHAKT
+472 TYYAKT

-506 EDRTGHTYDQYGWGD
+506 EDRTGHTTGN
-521 WNDGVDNRQGYA
+521 WNDGVDNRQGWS
-533 ILAVEKGQ
+533 ILAVEMGK
-541 PITIDFGNTERKG
+541 PITIDFGNTSGKG

-565 FAQESAPSELNA
+565 FTQESAPSELNA
-577 WNSYTYENVGYKNQ
+577 WNSYTFENVGYKNQ

-596 EGIKGTITIKDMNNV
+596 EGSKGTITIKDMNNV

-644 KTTKNLGNSD
+644 KTIKNLGNSD

-660 NRKFESTVVLPA
+660 SKKFESTVVLPA
-672 DFSSYDFDGYYTW
+672 DFSSYDFDSYDGW
-685 RIAGTDESGNTPS
+685 QIAGADESGNTPN
-698 WGDFTVKYYAADGSE
+698 WNDFTVKYYAADGSE
-713 VGSLNNTVKSVK
+713 VSRLNNTVKSVK
-725 FILNNPKEF
+725 FILNNPMKF

-746 TKSISTATAEVCTI
+746 TKQISTATAKVCTI

-773 TFNYRDGFTKNPEY
+773 TFTYRDGFTKNPEY
-787 IIPAGGNYSVLTSGN
+787 IIPAGGDYSVLASGN

-808 LRNILIINNNTQWNG
+808 LRNILIINNNTTWNG
-823 VDLFDESNAG
+823 VDLFDDASAG
-833 VFTFNVAGG
+833 LFTFNVAGG
-842 TYTNGKLDKAE
+842 TYTNGNLDKAE
-853 ATGWRYIMA
+853 ATGPRYIMA

-885 YFSISKRKE
+885 YFNISKRKE
-894 NGSWFRGDYPV
+894 NGSWITGNYSV

-925 VNKTGMKWSDANKVT
+925 VNKTDMKWSDNNKVT

-945 DPRGT
+945 DANGT
-950 KLLFSKLAVKVK
+950 KLLFNKLAVKVK

-970 TGVNGSTM
+970 TGVKGSTM
-978 DTFFASNALAVV
+978 DTFFASNTLAVV
-990 PGEYG
+990 EGKYG
-995 EIWTTST
+995 KIWTTST

-1023 QISQAAIPSGV
+1023 QNSQSVIPSGV
-1034 TGGKIKFTVKDC
+1034 KGGKIWFTVKDC

-1056 FQIKSNGV
+1056 FQILSNGV
-1064 DPARK
+1064 DAARK

>member
-1 MKRKYFSALLMGALT
+1 M
-16 IASVSTFTSCKDYD
+16 
-30 DDIDNLQNQINGL
+30 
-43 ASAEQLQQKVTEL
+43 
-56 QGLITANSN
+56 ITTNSN
-65 NIKDV
+65 TIKDV

-79 AAETA
+79 AAEAA
-84 QTTAAQKA
+84 QTAADKKA

-104 DYASKEYVN
+104 DYASKEYVD
-113 KADDIIKAAL
+113 KADGIIDAAL
-123 EALETGKVDKL
+123 KALETGKVDQL
-134 TEAVNAAKTAAEA
+134 TEAVKKAQAAAEA
-147 AKTTAD
+147 AKTAAD
-153 KAIEEAGNAGAALEK
+153 NAIKEAGKDGQAFKE

-176 QEAKDALTELQNSI
+176 QEAKDALAKLQNSI

-201 DAITSIDVLLKA
+201 DAITSIDLLLKA
-213 DKTGLEGLDTRLKV
+213 DNTGLDALDTRLKV
-227 IEDAL
+227 IENAL
-232 KSGDDTTGLAT
+232 NTGDDTTGLAT
-243 RLENIETALK
+243 RVENIESALK

-265 VQLFNFARPDYTGFN
+265 VQLFNIAQPNYTGFN

-301 ADKQLKFEEG
+301 ADKQLTFEKG
-311 KYYAGE
+311 KYYSGE

-398 GQPRSIL
+398 DQPRSIL

-419 AEDAST
+419 AEEAST

-433 VDLNTTPAQPAW
+433 IDLKTTPAEPAW
-445 NFTVNETPVSWI
+445 DFTVNEKPVSWI
-457 HNRYVKTESVEYTDQ
+457 HNRYVATESIEQTDQ
-472 NTGYHAKT
+472 ITGRHAKT

-506 EDRTGHTYDQYGWGD
+506 VDRKGHTTGN
-521 WNDGVDNRQGYA
+521 WNDGVDNRQPYT
-533 ILAVEKGQ
+533 ILAVEKGK
-541 PITIDFGNTERKG
+541 PITIDFGNTMG

-577 WNSYTYENVGYKNQ
+577 WNSYTFENVGYKNQ

-596 EGIKGTITIKDMNNV
+596 EGNKGTITIKDMNNV

-660 NRKFESTVVLPA
+660 SKKFESTVVLPA
-672 DFSSYDFDGYYTW
+672 DFSSYDFDDYYSW
-685 RIAGTDESGNTPS
+685 QIAGADESGNTPR
-698 WGDFTVKYYAADGSE
+698 WNDFTVKYYAEDGSE
-713 VGSLNNTVKSVK
+713 VPSLNNTVKSVK
-725 FILNNPKEF
+725 FILNNPTEF

-746 TKSISTATAEVCTI
+746 TKQISSATAKVCTI

-773 TFNYRDGFTKNPEY
+773 TFGYRDGFTKNPEY
-787 IIPAGGNYSVLTSGN
+787 IIPDEGNYNVLASGN
-802 KGGTFD
+802 KGGKFD
-808 LRNILIINNNTQWNG
+808 LRNILIINNNTTWNG
-823 VDLFDESNAG
+823 DDLFDDANAG

-842 TYTNGKLDKAE
+842 TYTNGNLDKAE
-853 ATGWRYIMA
+853 ATGPRYIMA

-870 LVDNSTERTIKANYN
+870 LVDNSTERTIKANYIYKN
-885 YFSISKRKE
+885 ISKRKV
-894 NGSWFRGDYPV
+894 NGSWISGNFPV

-918 MKTFELD
+918 MNTFELD
-925 VNKTGMKWSDANKVT
+925 VNKTDMKWSDNNKVT

-945 DPRGT
+945 DGNGT

-978 DTFFASNALAVV
+978 DTFFASDALAVV
-990 PGEYG
+990 EGKHG
-995 EIWTTST
+995 QIWTTST
-1002 DGKQINPYFSA
+1002 DEKQINPYFSA
-1013 EIDATGITLK
+1013 SIDATGITLK
-1023 QISQAAIPSGV
+1023 QISQNAIPSGV
-1034 TGGKIKFTVKDC
+1034 KGGKIWFDVKDC
-1046 FGNVKPISLD
+1046 FGNVKHIKLD
-1056 FQIKSNGV
+1056 FQILSNGV

>member
-30 DDIDNLQNQINGL
+30 DDIDNLQNQIKDL
-43 ASAEQLQQKVTEL
+43 ASADQLQQKVTEL
-56 QGLITANSN
+56 QGLITTNSN
-65 NIKDV
+65 TIKDV
-70 QEAVKKAQA
+70 QEAVKKAQL

-84 QTTAAQKA
+84 QATAAQKA

-113 KADDIIKAAL
+113 KADGIIDAAL
-123 EALETGKVDKL
+123 KALETGKVDQL
-134 TEAVNAAKTAAEA
+134 VGAVTEAKNAAAD
-147 AKTTAD
+147 AKATAD
-153 KAIEEAGNAGAALEK
+153 KAIEEAGNAGDKALEK

-176 QEAKDALTELQNSI
+176 QEAKDALAKLQNSI
-190 GGGYSE
+190 GGGYTE

-201 DAITSIDVLLKA
+201 DAITSIDLLLKA
-213 DKTGLEGLDTRLKV
+213 DNTGLDALDTRLKV
-227 IEDAL
+227 IEEAL
-232 KSGDDTTGLAT
+232 KTGDDTTGLAT
-243 RLENIETALK
+243 RVENIESALK

-265 VQLFNFARPDYTGFN
+265 VQLFNIAQPNYTGFN
-280 RTLNFVQAAEQAN
+280 RTLNFVQAAEKVN

-311 KYYAGE
+311 KYYTGE

-332 PGSISLL
+332 PSSISLL

-348 IIDVKEVHRYKE
+348 IIDVKEVYRYKE

-419 AEDAST
+419 AEEAST

-433 VDLNTTPAQPAW
+433 IDLNTTPAEPAW
-445 NFTVNETPVSWI
+445 DFTVNETPISYI
-457 HNRYVKTESVEYTDQ
+457 HNRYVRTESVEWTDQ
-472 NTGYHAKT
+472 TTGYFAKT
-480 YAQELTWLDNNKP
+480 YAQELTWLDNDKP
-493 ATKVILTGDDQNA
+493 ATKVILTGDDKNA
-506 EDRTGHTYDQYGWGD
+506 VDRKGHTTGD
-521 WNDGVDNRQGYA
+521 WNDGVDNRQPYS
-533 ILAVEKGQ
+533 ILAVEKGK
-541 PITIDFGNTERKG
+541 PITIDFGNTARKG

-577 WNSYTYENVGYKNQ
+577 WNSYTFENVGYKNQ

-596 EGIKGTITIKDMNNV
+596 EGNKGTITIKDMNNV
-611 KGDVIGFRVHA
+611 KGDIIGFRVHA

-660 NRKFESTVVLPA
+660 SKKFESTVVLPA
-672 DFSSYDFDGYYTW
+672 DFSSYDFDGSYNW
-685 RIAGTDESGNTPS
+685 KIVGADESGNTPS
-698 WGDFTVKYYAADGSE
+698 WNDFTVKYYAADGSE
-713 VGSLNNTVKSVK
+713 VPSLNNTVKSVK
-725 FILNNPKEF
+725 FILNNPMEF
-734 IDGATYNVTTTL
+734 IDGATYKVTTTL
-746 TKSISTATAEVCTI
+746 TKNISSATAEVCTI

-773 TFNYRDGFTKNPEY
+773 TFGYRDGFTKNPEY
-787 IIPAGGNYSVLTSGN
+787 IIPTGGNYKVLASGN
-802 KGGTFD
+802 KSGTFD
-808 LRNILIINNNTQWNG
+808 LRNILIINNNTLWNN
-823 VDLFDESNAG
+823 VDLFDENNAG

-842 TYTNGKLDKAE
+842 TYKNGNLDKAE
-853 ATGWRYIMA
+853 ATGPRYIMD

-870 LVDNSTERTIKANYN
+870 LVDNSTERTIKADYM
-885 YFSISKRKE
+885 YFNISKRKK
-894 NGSWFRGDYPV
+894 NGSWITGNFPV
-905 PSTSSE
+905 QSTSSE

-918 MKTFELD
+918 MNTFELD
-925 VNKTGMKWSDANKVT
+925 VNKTDMKWSDNNKVT
-940 WKANP
+940 WKATP
-945 DPRGT
+945 DANGT
-950 KLLFSKLAVKVK
+950 KLHFNMLAVKVK

-978 DTFFASNALAVV
+978 DTFFASEALAVV
-990 PGEYG
+990 EGKYG
-995 EIWTTST
+995 KIWTTST
-1002 DGKQINPYFSA
+1002 DEKQINPYFSA
-1013 EIDATGITLK
+1013 SIDATGITLK
-1023 QISQAAIPSGV
+1023 QISQTAIPSGV
-1034 TGGKIKFTVKDC
+1034 KGGKIWFDVKDC
-1046 FGNVKPISLD
+1046 FGNVKHIKLD
-1056 FQIKSNGV
+1056 FQILSNGV

>member
-30 DDIDNLQNQINGL
+30 DDIDNLQNQIKDL
-43 ASAEQLQQKVTEL
+43 ASADQLQQKVTEL
-56 QGLITANSN
+56 QGLITTNSN
-65 NIKDV
+65 TIKDV

-79 AAETA
+79 AAEAA

-104 DYASKEYVN
+104 DYASKEYVD
-113 KADDIIKAAL
+113 KADGIIDAAL
-123 EALETGKVDKL
+123 NALETSKVDQL
-134 TEAVNAAKTAAEA
+134 TEAVRKAQAAAEA
-147 AKTTAD
+147 AQTAAD
-153 KAIEEAGNAGAALEK
+153 NAINEAGKDGQAFKE

-176 QEAKDALTELQNSI
+176 QEAKDALAKLQNSI

-201 DAITSIDVLLKA
+201 DAITSIDLLLKA
-213 DKTGLEGLDTRLKV
+213 DNTGLDALDTRLKV

-232 KSGDDTTGLAT
+232 KSGDDATSLAT
-243 RLENIETALK
+243 RVENIESALK

-265 VQLFNFARPDYTGFN
+265 VQLFNIAQPNNTGFN
-280 RTLNFVQAAEQAN
+280 EYTLNFVQAAEKAN

-301 ADKQLKFEEG
+301 ADKQLTFEKG

-348 IIDVKEVHRYKE
+348 IIDVKEVYRYKE
-360 LLYGNTRAGG
+360 LLYGYTRAGG

-384 LGDNFKAAAETEVY
+384 LGDNFKAAAETEVN
-398 GQPRSIL
+398 GRPRSIL

-419 AEDAST
+419 AEEAST

-433 VDLNTTPAQPAW
+433 IDLNTTPAEPAW
-445 NFTVNETPVSWI
+445 DFTVNERPISYI
-457 HNRYVKTESVEYTDQ
+457 HNRYVATESVEHTDEA
-472 NTGYHAKT
+472 TGYYAKT
-480 YAQELTWLDNNKP
+480 YAQELTWLDNDKP

-506 EDRTGHTYDQYGWGD
+506 EDRTGHTTGN
-521 WNDGVDNRQGYA
+521 WNDGVDNRQGYS
-533 ILAVEKGQ
+533 ILAVEKGK
-541 PITIDFGNTERKG
+541 PITIDFGNTMG

-577 WNSYTYENVGYKNQ
+577 WNSYTFENVGYKNQ

-596 EGIKGTITIKDMNNV
+596 EGSKGTITIKDMNNV

-644 KTTKNLGNSD
+644 KTIKNLGNSD

-660 NRKFESTVVLPA
+660 SKKFESTVVLPA
-672 DFSSYDFDGYYTW
+672 DFSSYDFDNFDGW
-685 RIAGTDESGNTPS
+685 QIAGADESGNTPN
-698 WGDFTVKYYAADGSE
+698 WNDFTVKYYAADGSE
-713 VGSLNNTVKSVK
+713 VSTLNNTVKSVK
-725 FILNNPKEF
+725 FILNNPMEF

-746 TKSISTATAEVCTI
+746 TKRISSATAKVCTI

-773 TFNYRDGFTKNPEY
+773 TFTYRDGFTKNPEY
-787 IIPAGGNYSVLTSGN
+787 IIPAGGNYSVLASGN

-808 LRNILIINNNTQWNG
+808 LRNILIINNNTTWND
-823 VDLFDESNAG
+823 VDLFDDASAG
-833 VFTFNVAGG
+833 LFTFNVAGG
-842 TYTNGKLDKAE
+842 TYKNGNLDKAE
-853 ATGWRYIMA
+853 ATGPKYIMA
-862 VNNSGEQN
+862 VSNSGEQN
-870 LVDNSTERTIKANYN
+870 LVDNSTERTIKADYM
-885 YFSISKRKE
+885 YFNISKRKK
-894 NGSWFRGDYPV
+894 NGSWIRGNYSV

-918 MKTFELD
+918 MNTFELD
-925 VNKTGMKWSDANKVT
+925 VNKTDMKWSDNNKVT
-940 WKANP
+940 WKATP
-945 DPRGT
+945 DADGT
-950 KLLFSKLAVKVK
+950 KLHFNKLAVKVK

-978 DTFFASNALAVV
+978 DTFFASDALAVV
-990 PGEYG
+990 EGKYG
-995 EIWTTST
+995 KIWTTST
-1002 DGKQINPYFSA
+1002 DEKQINPYFSA
-1013 EIDATGITLK
+1013 SIDATGITLK
-1023 QISQAAIPSGV
+1023 QISQTAIPSGV
-1034 TGGKIKFTVKDC
+1034 KGGKIWFDVKDC
-1046 FGNVKPISLD
+1046 FGNVKHIKLD
-1056 FQIKSNGV
+1056 FQILSNGV

>member
-30 DDIDNLQNQINGL
+30 DDIDNLQNQIKDL
-43 ASAEQLQQKVTEL
+43 ASADQLQQKVTEL
-56 QGLITANSN
+56 QGVIAANST
-65 NIKDV
+65 NIKNV
-70 QEAVKKAQA
+70 QEDVKKALA
-79 AAETA
+79 AAEAA
-84 QTTAAQKA
+84 QTAAKQKA

-104 DYASKEYVN
+104 DYASKEYVD
-113 KADDIIKAAL
+113 KADGIIDAAL
-123 EALETGKVDKL
+123 KALETGKVDQL
-134 TEAVNAAKTAAEA
+134 AEAVKKAQAAAEA
-147 AKTTAD
+147 AQTAAD
-153 KAIEEAGNAGAALEK
+153 NAIKEAGKDGQAFKE

-176 QEAKDALTELQNSI
+176 QEAKDALAKLQNSI

-213 DKTGLEGLDTRLKV
+213 DNTGLDALNTRLKV

-232 KSGDDTTGLAT
+232 KSGDDATSLAT
-243 RLENIETALK
+243 RVENIESALK

-265 VQLFNFARPDYTGFN
+265 VQLFNIAQPNYTGFN
-280 RTLNFVQAAEQAN
+280 RTLDFVQAAEQAN

-301 ADKQLKFEEG
+301 ADKQLTFEKG
-311 KYYAGE
+311 KYYSGE

-419 AEDAST
+419 AEEAST

-433 VDLNTTPAQPAW
+433 IDLNTTPAEPAW
-445 NFTVNETPVSWI
+445 DFTVNETPIRYI
-457 HNRYVKTESVEYTDQ
+457 HNRYVRTESVEQTDQ
-472 NTGYHAKT
+472 ATGYWAKT
-480 YAQELTWLDNNKP
+480 YAQELTWLDNDKP

-506 EDRTGHTYDQYGWGD
+506 VDRKGHTTGD
-521 WNDGVDNRQGYA
+521 WNNGVDNRQPYN
-533 ILAVEKGQ
+533 ILAVEKGK
-541 PITIDFGNTERKG
+541 PITIDFGNTMG

-577 WNSYTYENVGYKNQ
+577 WNSYTFENVGYKNQ

-596 EGIKGTITIKDMNNV
+596 EGSKGTITIKDMNNV

-660 NRKFESTVVLPA
+660 SKKFESTVVLPA
-672 DFSSYDFDGYYTW
+672 DFSSYDFDGSYNW
-685 RIAGTDESGNTPS
+685 EIVGADESGNTPR
-698 WGDFTVKYYAADGSE
+698 WNDFTVKYYAADGSE
-713 VGSLNNTVKSVK
+713 VSTLNNTVKSVK
-725 FILNNPKEF
+725 FILNNPMEF

-746 TKSISTATAEVCTI
+746 TKQISTATAEVCTI

-773 TFNYRDGFTKNPEY
+773 TFGYRDGFTKNPEY
-787 IIPAGGNYSVLTSGN
+787 IIPTGGNYKVLASGN
-802 KGGTFD
+802 KGGKFD
-808 LRNILIINNNTQWNG
+808 LRNILIINNNTTWND
-823 VDLFDESNAG
+823 VDLFDEANAG

-842 TYTNGKLDKAE
+842 TYKNGNLDKAE
-853 ATGWRYIMA
+853 ATGPGYIMA
-862 VNNSGEQN
+862 VSNSGEQN
-870 LVDNSTERTIKANYN
+870 LVDNSTERTIKADYM
-885 YFSISKRKE
+885 YFNISKRKK
-894 NGSWFRGDYPV
+894 NGSWFTGNFPV

-925 VNKTGMKWSDANKVT
+925 VNKTDMKWSDNNKVT
-940 WKANP
+940 WKATP
-945 DPRGT
+945 DAKGT
-950 KLLFSKLAVKVK
+950 KLHFNKLAVKVK

-990 PGEYG
+990 PGKYG

-1002 DGKQINPYFSA
+1002 DGNQINPYFSA

-1034 TGGKIKFTVKDC
+1034 KGGKIKFTVKDC

-1056 FQIKSNGV
+1056 FQIESNGV

>member
-30 DDIDNLQNQINGL
+30 DDIDNLQNQIKDL
-43 ASAEQLQQKVTEL
+43 ASADQLQQKVTEL
-56 QGLITANSN
+56 QGLITTNSN

-301 ADKQLKFEEG
+301 ADKQLTFEKG

-433 VDLNTTPAQPAW
+433 VDLNTTPADPAW
-445 NFTVNETPVSWI
+445 DFTVNERSVSWI
-457 HNRYVKTESVEYTDQ
+457 HNRYVQTESFEQTDQ
-472 NTGYHAKT
+472 ITGWSAKN

-493 ATKVILTGDDQNA
+493 ATKAILEGDDQNA
-506 EDRTGHTYDQYGWGD
+506 VDRLGHTTGN

-541 PITIDFGNTERKG
+541 PITIDFGNTERQG

-577 WNSYTYENVGYKNQ
+577 WNSYTFENVGYKNQ

-596 EGIKGTITIKDMNNV
+596 EGSKGTITIKDMNNV

-660 NRKFESTVVLPA
+660 NNMFESTVVLPA

-685 RIAGTDESGNTPS
+685 QITAADESGNIPN

-713 VGSLNNTVKSVK
+713 VGSLDNTVKSVK
-725 FILNNPKEF
+725 FILNNPMAF

-746 TKSISTATAEVCTI
+746 TKSISTATAKVCTI

-773 TFNYRDGFTKNPEY
+773 AFGYRDGFTKNPEY
-787 IIPAGGNYSVLTSGN
+787 IIPAGGDYSVLASGN

-808 LRNILIINNNTQWNG
+808 LRNILIINNNTQWHG
-823 VDLFDESNAG
+823 QDLFEESNVG

-842 TYTNGKLDKAE
+842 TYNNGNLDKAE
-853 ATGWRYIMA
+853 TIGIDYIMA
-862 VNNSGEQN
+862 VNNSGAQN

-885 YFSISKRKE
+885 YYRISKRKV
-894 NGSWFRGDYPV
+894 NGNWFRGDYPV

-925 VNKTGMKWSDANKVT
+925 VNKTGMKWSDNNKVT

-945 DPRGT
+945 DARGT
-950 KLLFSKLAVKVK
+950 KLDFNKLAVKVK

-995 EIWTTST
+995 DIWTTST

-1013 EIDATGITLK
+1013 SIDATGITLY
-1023 QISQAAIPSGV
+1023 QISQNAIPSSV

>member
-30 DDIDNLQNQINGL
+30 DDIDNLQNQIKDL
-43 ASAEQLQQKVTEL
+43 ASADQLQQKVTEL
-56 QGLITANSN
+56 QGLITTNST

-79 AAETA
+79 AAEAA
-84 QTTAAQKA
+84 QTAANQKA

-113 KADDIIKAAL
+113 KADGIIEAAL
-123 EALETGKVDKL
+123 KALETGKVEELVKAVK
-134 TEAVNAAKTAAEA
+134 EAQDAAAAAKA
-147 AKTTAD
+147 TAD

-168 AQAAATAA
+168 AQAAATTA
-176 QEAKDALTELQNSI
+176 QEAKDALAELQNSI

-213 DKTGLEGLDTRLKV
+213 DNTGLDALNTRLKV

-243 RLENIETALK
+243 RLENIESALK

-265 VQLFNFARPDYTGFN
+265 VQLFNIAQPNYTGFN

-301 ADKQLKFEEG
+301 TDKQLKFEKG

-332 PGSISLL
+332 PSSISLL

-360 LLYGNTRAGG
+360 LLYGYTRAGG

-419 AEDAST
+419 AEEAST

-433 VDLNTTPAQPAW
+433 IDLNTTPAEPAW
-445 NFTVNETPVSWI
+445 DFTVNETPISWI
-457 HNRYVKTESVEYTDQ
+457 HNRYVKTESVEWTDQ
-472 NTGYHAKT
+472 TTGYHAKT
-480 YAQELTWLDNNKP
+480 YAQELTWLDNDKP

-506 EDRTGHTYDQYGWGD
+506 EDRTGHTSGN
-521 WNDGVDNRQGYA
+521 WNDGVDNRQAYS

-577 WNSYTYENVGYKNQ
+577 WNSYTFENVGYKNQ

-596 EGIKGTITIKDMNNV
+596 EGSKGTITIKDMNNV

-660 NRKFESTVVLPA
+660 NNKFESTVVLPA
-672 DFSSYDFDGYYTW
+672 DFSSYDFDSFNGW
-685 RIAGTDESGNTPS
+685 QIAGADESGNTPS
-698 WGDFTVKYYAADGSE
+698 WNDFTVKYYAEDGSE
-713 VGSLNNTVKSVK
+713 VPSLNNTVKSVK
-725 FILNNPKEF
+725 FILNDPMQF
-734 IDGATYNVTTTL
+734 IDGATYKVTTTL

-787 IIPAGGNYSVLTSGN
+787 IIPAGGDYSVWASN

-808 LRNILIINNNTQWNG
+808 LRNILIINNNTTWNG
-823 VDLFDESNAG
+823 VDLFDEANAG

-842 TYTNGKLDKAE
+842 TYNNGNLDKAE

-862 VNNSGEQN
+862 VNNSGEKN

-885 YFSISKRKE
+885 YFNISKRKE
-894 NGSWFRGDYPV
+894 NGSWITGNYPV

-925 VNKTGMKWSDANKVT
+925 VNKTGMKWSDNNKVT
-940 WKANP
+940 WKATSGAN
-945 DPRGT
+945 T
-950 KLLFSKLAVKVK
+950 KLYFNKLAVKVK

-978 DTFFASNALAVV
+978 DTFLASNALAVV
-990 PGEYG
+990 EGKYG

-1013 EIDATGITLK
+1013 SIDATGITLT
-1023 QISQAAIPSGV
+1023 QNSQSVIPSGV
-1034 TGGKIKFTVKDC
+1034 KGGKIHFTVKDC
-1046 FGNVKPISLD
+1046 FGNVKPITLD
-1056 FQIKSNGV
+1056 FQIQSNGV

>member
-30 DDIDNLQNQINGL
+30 DDIDNLQNQIKDL
-43 ASAEQLQQKVTEL
+43 ASADQLQQKVTEL
-56 QGLITANSN
+56 QGLITTNSN

-79 AAETA
+79 AAEAA
-84 QTTAAQKA
+84 QTTATQKA

-113 KADDIIKAAL
+113 KADGIIDAAL
-123 EALETGKVDKL
+123 KALETGKVDQL
-134 TEAVNAAKTAAEA
+134 VGAVTEAKNAADA

-176 QEAKDALTELQNSI
+176 QEAKDALAKLQNSI

-201 DAITSIDVLLKA
+201 DAINGINILLRA
-213 DKTGLEGLDTRLKV
+213 DNTGLDALDTRLKV

-232 KSGDDTTGLAT
+232 KTGDDTTGLAT
-243 RLENIETALK
+243 RLENIESALK

-265 VQLFNFARPDYTGFN
+265 VQLFNIAQPNYTGFN
-280 RTLNFVQAAEQAN
+280 RTLNFIQAAEQAN

-301 ADKQLKFEEG
+301 ADKQLKFEKG

-398 GQPRSIL
+398 GHPRSIL

-419 AEDAST
+419 AEEAST

-433 VDLNTTPAQPAW
+433 IDLNTTPAQPAW
-445 NFTVNETPVSWI
+445 NFTVNETPISWI
-457 HNRYVKTESVEYTDQ
+457 HNRYVKTESVERTDLT
-472 NTGYHAKT
+472 TGYHAKT
-480 YAQELTWLDNNKP
+480 YAQELTWLDNDKP
-493 ATKVILTGDDQNA
+493 ATKYILTGDDKNA
-506 EDRTGHTYDQYGWGD
+506 KDRTGHTTTGNNYWT
-521 WNDGVDNRQGYA
+521 DGVDNRQAYS
-533 ILAVEKGQ
+533 ILAVEKGK

-577 WNSYTYENVGYKNQ
+577 WNSYTFENVGYKNQ

-596 EGIKGTITIKDMNNV
+596 EGSKGTITIKDMNNV

-660 NRKFESTVVLPA
+660 NNKFESTVVLPA
-672 DFSSYDFDGYYTW
+672 DFSSYDFDGSYRW
-685 RIAGTDESGNTPS
+685 QIVGADESGNTPN
-698 WGDFTVKYYAADGSE
+698 WNDFTVKYYAADGSE
-713 VGSLNNTVKSVK
+713 VPSLDNTVKSVK
-725 FILNNPKEF
+725 FILNNPMEF
-734 IDGATYNVTTTL
+734 IDGATYKVTTTL

-773 TFNYRDGFTKNPEY
+773 KFNYRDGFTKNPEY
-787 IIPAGGNYSVLTSGN
+787 IIPTGGNYKVLASGN
-802 KGGTFD
+802 KSGTFD
-808 LRNILIINNNTQWNG
+808 LRNILIINNNTKWNG
-823 VDLFDESNAG
+823 KDFFDEGNAG

-842 TYTNGKLDKAE
+842 TYNNGNLDKAE
-853 ATGWRYIMA
+853 ATGPKYIMA

-885 YFSISKRKE
+885 YFDISKRKE
-894 NGSWFRGDYPV
+894 NGSWITGNFPV

-918 MKTFELD
+918 MNTFELD
-925 VNKTGMKWSDANKVT
+925 ENKTGMKWSDNNKVT

-945 DPRGT
+945 DPKGT
-950 KLLFSKLAVKVK
+950 KLKFNKLAVKVK

-978 DTFFASNALAVV
+978 DTFFASDALAVV
-990 PGEYG
+990 EGEYG

-1013 EIDATGITLK
+1013 SIDNTGITLK
-1023 QISQAAIPSGV
+1023 QISQTAIPSGV
-1034 TGGKIKFTVKDC
+1034 KGGKIKFTVKDC
-1046 FGNVKPISLD
+1046 FGNVKPIILD
-1056 FQIKSNGV
+1056 FQIESNGV
-1064 DPARK
+1064 DAARK

>member
-1 MKRKYFSALLMGALT
+1 M
-16 IASVSTFTSCKDYD
+16 
-30 DDIDNLQNQINGL
+30 
-43 ASAEQLQQKVTEL
+43 
-56 QGLITANSN
+56 
-65 NIKDV
+65 
-70 QEAVKKAQA
+70 
-79 AAETA
+79 
-84 QTTAAQKA
+84 
-92 TLEDLKKLLAEG
+92 
-104 DYASKEYVN
+104 
-113 KADDIIKAAL
+113 
-123 EALETGKVDKL
+123 
-134 TEAVNAAKTAAEA
+134 
-147 AKTTAD
+147 
-153 KAIEEAGNAGAALEK
+153 
-168 AQAAATAA
+168 
-176 QEAKDALTELQNSI
+176 DALAKLQNSI

-201 DAITSIDVLLKA
+201 DAITSIDLLLKA
-213 DKTGLEGLDTRLKV
+213 DNTGLDALNTRLKV

-232 KSGDDTTGLAT
+232 KTGDDTTGLAT
-243 RLENIETALK
+243 RVENIESALK

-265 VQLFNFARPDYTGFN
+265 VQLFNIAQPDHTGFN

-301 ADKQLKFEEG
+301 ADKQLTFEKG
-311 KYYAGE
+311 KYYSGE

-419 AEDAST
+419 AEEAST

-433 VDLNTTPAQPAW
+433 IDLKTTPAEPAW
-445 NFTVNETPVSWI
+445 DFTVNEKPVSWI
-457 HNRYVKTESVEYTDQ
+457 HNRYVATESFEHTDQ
-472 NTGYHAKT
+472 ATGYWAKT

-506 EDRTGHTYDQYGWGD
+506 EDRTGHTTGD
-521 WNDGVDNRQGYA
+521 WNDGVDNRQPYN
-533 ILAVEKGQ
+533 ILAVEKGK
-541 PITIDFGNTERKG
+541 PITIDFGNTMG

-577 WNSYTYENVGYKNQ
+577 WNSYTFENVGYKNQ

-596 EGIKGTITIKDMNNV
+596 EGSKGTITIKDMNNV

-644 KTTKNLGNSD
+644 KTIKNLGNSD

-660 NRKFESTVVLPA
+660 SKKFESTVVLPA
-672 DFSSYDFDGYYTW
+672 DFSSYDFDGSYNW
-685 RIAGTDESGNTPS
+685 EIVGADESGNTPRRN
-698 WGDFTVKYYAADGSE
+698 DFTVKYYAEDGSE
-713 VGSLNNTVKSVK
+713 VPSLNNTVKSVK
-725 FILNNPKEF
+725 FILNNPTEF

-746 TKSISTATAEVCTI
+746 TKQISSATAKVCTI

-773 TFNYRDGFTKNPEY
+773 TFGYRDGFTKNPEY
-787 IIPAGGNYSVLTSGN
+787 IIPAGGNYKVLASGN

-808 LRNILIINNNTQWNG
+808 LRNILIINNNTTWNG
-823 VDLFDESNAG
+823 VDLFDEANAG

-842 TYTNGKLDKAE
+842 TYNNGNLDKAE

-870 LVDNSTERTIKANYN
+870 LVDNSTERTIKADYN
-885 YFSISKRKE
+885 YFNISKRKE
-894 NGSWFRGDYPV
+894 NGSWITGNFPV
-905 PSTSSE
+905 PSKSFE

-918 MKTFELD
+918 MNTFELD
-925 VNKTGMKWSDANKVT
+925 VNKTGMKWSDNNKVT
-940 WKANP
+940 WKATP
-945 DPRGT
+945 DANGT
-950 KLLFSKLAVKVK
+950 KLHFNKLAVKVK

-978 DTFFASNALAVV
+978 DTFFASDALAVV
-990 PGEYG
+990 EGEYG

-1013 EIDATGITLK
+1013 SIDDTGITLK
-1023 QISQAAIPSGV
+1023 QISQTAIPSGV
-1034 TGGKIKFTVKDC
+1034 KGGKIKFTVKDC
-1046 FGNVKPISLD
+1046 FGNVKPIILD
-1056 FQIKSNGV
+1056 FQIESNGV
-1064 DPARK
+1064 DAARK

>member
-30 DDIDNLQNQINGL
+30 DDIDNLQNQIKDL
-43 ASAEQLQQKVTEL
+43 ASADQLQQKVTEL
-56 QGLITANSN
+56 QGLITTNSN
-65 NIKDV
+65 TIKDV

-79 AAETA
+79 AAEAA
-84 QTTAAQKA
+84 QTAANNA
-92 TLEDLKKLLAEG
+92 
-104 DYASKEYVN
+104 
-113 KADDIIKAAL
+113 IK
-123 EALETGKVDKL
+123 
-134 TEAVNAAKTAAEA
+134 
-147 AKTTAD
+147 
-153 KAIEEAGNAGAALEK
+153 EAGKDGQAFKE

-176 QEAKDALTELQNSI
+176 QEAKDALAKLQNSI

-213 DKTGLEGLDTRLKV
+213 DNTGLDALNTRLKV

-232 KSGDDTTGLAT
+232 KSGDDATSLAT
-243 RLENIETALK
+243 RVENIESALK

-265 VQLFNFARPDYTGFN
+265 VQLFNIAQPNYTGFN
-280 RTLNFVQAAEQAN
+280 STLNFVQAAEKAN

-301 ADKQLKFEEG
+301 ADKQLTFEKG
-311 KYYAGE
+311 KYYSGE

-398 GQPRSIL
+398 DQPRSIL

-419 AEDAST
+419 AEEAST

-433 VDLNTTPAQPAW
+433 IDLKTTPAEPAW
-445 NFTVNETPVSWI
+445 DFTVNEKPVSWI
-457 HNRYVKTESVEYTDQ
+457 HNRYVATESVEQTDQ
-472 NTGYHAKT
+472 ATGYWAKT

-506 EDRTGHTYDQYGWGD
+506 VDRKGHTTGD
-521 WNDGVDNRQGYA
+521 WNNGVDNRQGYS
-533 ILAVEKGQ
+533 ILAVEKGK
-541 PITIDFGNTERKG
+541 PITIDFGNTMG

-577 WNSYTYENVGYKNQ
+577 WNSYTFENVGYKNQ

-596 EGIKGTITIKDMNNV
+596 EGNKGTITIKDMNNV

-660 NRKFESTVVLPA
+660 SKKFESTVVLPA
-672 DFSSYDFDGYYTW
+672 DFSSYDFDDSYNWEIVG
-685 RIAGTDESGNTPS
+685 ADESGNTPR
-698 WGDFTVKYYAADGSE
+698 WNDFTVKYYAEDGSE
-713 VGSLNNTVKSVK
+713 VPSLNNTVKSVK
-725 FILNNPKEF
+725 FILNKPMEF

-746 TKSISTATAEVCTI
+746 TKQISSATAKVCTI

-766 KMPTDAP
+766 KLPTDAP
-773 TFNYRDGFTKNPEY
+773 TFGYRDGFTKNPEY
-787 IIPAGGNYSVLTSGN
+787 IIPTGGNYKVLASGN

-808 LRNILIINNNTQWNG
+808 LRNILIINNNTTWNG
-823 VDLFDESNAG
+823 VDLFDDANAD

-842 TYTNGKLDKAE
+842 TYNTNGNLDKAE
-853 ATGWRYIMA
+853 ATGPRYIMA

-870 LVDNSTERTIKANYN
+870 LVDNSTERTIKANYIYKN
-885 YFSISKRKE
+885 ISKRKV
-894 NGSWFRGDYPV
+894 NGNWISGNFPV
-905 PSTSSE
+905 SSTSSE

-918 MKTFELD
+918 MNTFELD
-925 VNKTGMKWSDANKVT
+925 VNKTDMKWSDNNKVT
-940 WKANP
+940 WKATP
-945 DPRGT
+945 DANGT
-950 KLLFSKLAVKVK
+950 KLHFNKLAVKVK

-978 DTFFASNALAVV
+978 DTFFASDALAVV
-990 PGEYG
+990 EGKYG
-995 EIWTTST
+995 KIWTTST
-1002 DGKQINPYFSA
+1002 DEKQINPYFSA
-1013 EIDATGITLK
+1013 SIDATGITLK
-1023 QISQAAIPSGV
+1023 QISQTAIPSGV
-1034 TGGKIKFTVKDC
+1034 KGGKIWFTVKDC
-1046 FGNVKPISLD
+1046 FGNVKDIKLD
-1056 FQIKSNGV
+1056 FQIESNGV
-1064 DPARK
+1064 DSARK

>member
-1 MKRKYFSALLMGALT
+1 MGALT

-30 DDIDNLQNQINGL
+30 DDIDNLQNQIKDL
-43 ASAEQLQQKVTEL
+43 ASADQLQQKVTEL
-56 QGLITANSN
+56 QGLITTNST

-70 QEAVKKAQA
+70 QEAVKKAQD

-134 TEAVNAAKTAAEA
+134 TEAVNAAKTAADA
-147 AKTTAD
+147 AKATAD
-153 KAIEEAGNAGAALEK
+153 KAIEEAGNAGDEALEK

-176 QEAKDALTELQNSI
+176 QEAKDALAKLQNSI

-201 DAITSIDVLLKA
+201 DAITSIDLLLKA
-213 DKTGLEGLDTRLKV
+213 DNTGLDALDTRLKV

-232 KSGDDTTGLAT
+232 KTGDDTTGLAT
-243 RLENIETALK
+243 RVENIESALK

-265 VQLFNFARPDYTGFN
+265 VQLFSIAQPNYTGFN
-280 RTLNFVQAAEQAN
+280 RTLNFVQAAEKAN

-301 ADKQLKFEEG
+301 ADKQLTFEKG
-311 KYYAGE
+311 KYYSGE

-398 GQPRSIL
+398 DQPRSIL

-419 AEDAST
+419 AEEAST

-433 VDLNTTPAQPAW
+433 IDLKTTPAEPAW
-445 NFTVNETPVSWI
+445 DFTVNEKPVRWI
-457 HNRYVKTESVEYTDQ
+457 HNRYVATESVEQTDQ
-472 NTGYHAKT
+472 ATGYYAKT

-493 ATKVILTGDDQNA
+493 ATEVILTGDDQNA
-506 EDRTGHTYDQYGWGD
+506 VDRKGHTTGD
-521 WNDGVDNRQGYA
+521 WNNGVDNRQGYS
-533 ILAVEKGQ
+533 ILAVEKGK
-541 PITIDFGNTERKG
+541 PITIDFGNTMG

-577 WNSYTYENVGYKNQ
+577 WNSYTFENVGYKNQ

-596 EGIKGTITIKDMNNV
+596 EGNKGTITIKDMNNV

-660 NRKFESTVVLPA
+660 SKKFESTVVLPA
-672 DFSSYDFDGYYTW
+672 DFSSYDFDGSYNW
-685 RIAGTDESGNTPS
+685 EIVGADESGNTPR
-698 WGDFTVKYYAADGSE
+698 WNDFTVKYYAEDGSE
-713 VGSLNNTVKSVK
+713 VPSLNNTVKSVK
-725 FILNNPKEF
+725 FILNKPMEF

-746 TKSISTATAEVCTI
+746 TKQISSATAKVCTI

-773 TFNYRDGFTKNPEY
+773 TFGYRDGFTKNPEY
-787 IIPAGGNYSVLTSGN
+787 IIPTGSNYKVLASGN

-808 LRNILIINNNTQWNG
+808 LRNILIINNNTTWND
-823 VDLFDESNAG
+823 VDLFDDANAG

-842 TYTNGKLDKAE
+842 TYNTNGNLDKAV
-853 ATGWRYIMA
+853 ATGSDYIMA

-870 LVDNSTERTIKANYN
+870 LVDNSTERTIKANYIYKN
-885 YFSISKRKE
+885 ISKRKV
-894 NGSWFRGDYPV
+894 NGNWISGNFPV

-918 MKTFELD
+918 MNTFELD
-925 VNKTGMKWSDANKVT
+925 VNKTDMKWSDNNKVT

-945 DPRGT
+945 DANGT
-950 KLLFSKLAVKVK
+950 KLHFNKLAVKVK

-978 DTFFASNALAVV
+978 DTFFASDALAVV
-990 PGEYG
+990 EGKYG
-995 EIWTTST
+995 KIWTTST
-1002 DGKQINPYFSA
+1002 DEKQINPYFSA
-1013 EIDATGITLK
+1013 SIDATGITLK
-1023 QISQAAIPSGV
+1023 QISQNAIPSGV
-1034 TGGKIKFTVKDC
+1034 TGGKIWFDVKDC
-1046 FGNVKPISLD
+1046 FGNVKHIKLD
-1056 FQIKSNGV
+1056 FQILSNGV